1 MIFFINFVRLIK
13 YFFDEGVYNCEFN
26 KYDGQNDYEF
36 LIKMFNKKN
45 KDSISKN
52 QQRKINAII
61 INQIIPYLKELLEK
75 DTQ

>member
-1 MIFFINFVRLIK
+1 
-13 YFFDEGVYNCEFN
+13 
-26 KYDGQNDYEF
+26 
-36 LIKMFNKKN
+36 MFNKKN